1 MKHPAMRQR
10 DTHAA
15 IGLES
20 IHSVVDD
27 FYNRIQRHPTL
38 AEPFERV
45 QDWPEH
51 KARLSHFWWI
61 SLGGE
66 RYRDDRYRV
75 AATHLPIG
83 INDALVDDW
92 LVLFHATLEDHLE
105 PDLAA
110 HWYRRAEHMGRSIR
124 MLAEWKPGAHG
135 GLSRPA

>member
-1 MKHPAMRQR
+1 MKYSTMRQR

-15 IGLES
+15 IGLEA
-20 IHSVVDD
+20 IRSVVDD

-38 AEPFERV
+38 AEPFGRV
-45 QDWPEH
+45 KDWPEH

-83 INDALVDDW
+83 ISDALVDDW
-92 LVLFHATLEDHLE
+92 LALFRTTLADHLE
-105 PDLAA
+105 ADLAA
-110 HWYRRAEHMGRSIR
+110 QWYQRAEHMGRSIR
-124 MLAEWKPGAHG
+124 MLAEWQPGAHG
-135 GLSRPA
+135 GLARPA